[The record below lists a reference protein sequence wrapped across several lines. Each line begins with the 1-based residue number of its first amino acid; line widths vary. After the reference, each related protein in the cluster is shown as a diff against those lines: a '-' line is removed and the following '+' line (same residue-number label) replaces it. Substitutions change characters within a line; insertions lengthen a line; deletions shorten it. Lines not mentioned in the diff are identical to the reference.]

1 MIDLTFNGENRFC
14 LKKGLSDLER
24 KKVREVLNENYKI
37 IAQHNFDLHLKP
49 LYKLLRPQSKHHPRI
64 LNPHIQVPI
73 AALLYITHT
82 THVD

>member
-1 MIDLTFNGENRFC
+1 MQVDSINSDWLR
-14 LKKGLSDLER
+14 DLER

-49 LYKLLRPQSKHHPRI
+49 LYKLLRSKTEYHPRI
-64 LNPHIQVPI
+64 LHPNIQIPI